1 MAGHKYAAA
10 QIMAAYLR
18 QLGAEAAPRANELQ
32 FLKET
37 LINFAIGIMS
47 VIPVQH

>member
-18 QLGAEAAPRANELQ
+18 QLGENTNRGVKNR
-32 FLKET
+32 
-37 LINFAIGIMS
+37 MR
-47 VIPVQH
+47 